1 MKKTLSI
8 LAAMMLFLFSTSC
21 NSENNPNA
29 VPPDAIYAMVTFMG
43 NTESGSEFEYQENNL
58 SQPVTL
64 LYKGT
69 VDTNVFPKGCRLLI
83 VFTYQST
90 STADGGWIDIY
101 QVAKAYNA
109 GLEYGTSASTDGWK
123 TSPLSMLG
131 MWLTGD
137 YLNVNC
143 SLNINNKFNKYTLVA
158 DEATLDTEMPSLYL
172 LFEPDMAGL
181 IRPSQMFA
189 SFNIGSLWE
198 REGVKGFT
206 VDFYSQEW
214 NSHRTLRFKRDSKG
228 EFEMDVL
235 QN

>member
-1 MKKTLSI
+1 
-8 LAAMMLFLFSTSC
+8 
-21 NSENNPNA
+21 
-29 VPPDAIYAMVTFMG
+29 
-43 NTESGSEFEYQENNL
+43 
-58 SQPVTL
+58 
-64 LYKGT
+64 
-69 VDTNVFPKGCRLLI
+69 
-83 VFTYQST
+83 
-90 STADGGWIDIY
+90 
-101 QVAKAYNA
+101 
-109 GLEYGTSASTDGWK
+109 
-123 TSPLSMLG
+123 
-131 MWLTGD
+131 
-137 YLNVNC
+137 
-143 SLNINNKFNKYTLVA
+143 
-158 DEATLDTEMPSLYL
+158 MPSLYL